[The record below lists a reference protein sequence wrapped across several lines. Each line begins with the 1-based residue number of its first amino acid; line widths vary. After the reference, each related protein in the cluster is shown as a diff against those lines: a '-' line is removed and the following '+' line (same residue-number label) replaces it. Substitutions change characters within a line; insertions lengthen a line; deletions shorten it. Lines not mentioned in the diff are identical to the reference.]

1 MTELEE
7 LRQRR
12 DLVVLAARLQR
23 ATVMRR
29 VERLRANPTRRVLGF
44 AASVARKPA
53 VMTLGTAA
61 ARLAYRLWRR
71 RSERRRL
78 QMLH

>member
-23 ATVMRR
+23 ATVVRR
-29 VERLRANPTRRVLGF
+29 IERLRGNPARRVFGL
-44 AASVARKPA
+44 AAMAVRRPA

-61 ARLAYRLWRR
+61 ARLALGLWRR
-71 RSERRRL
+71 RARRRRL
-78 QMLH
+78 H

>member
-1 MTELEE
+1 VTELEE

-23 ATVMRR
+23 ATVVRR
-29 VERLRANPTRRVLGF
+29 LERLRANPARRVFGL
-44 AASVARKPA
+44 AAMAVRRPA

-61 ARLAYRLWRR
+61 ARLALGLWRR
-71 RSERRRL
+71 RSRRRRL
-78 QMLH
+78 H